1 MRRLA
6 LAALLLA
13 ATASSALAAP
23 RVVASIMPI
32 HSLVAGVMQGVGEP
46 ELLLSG
52 QNSEHTAALTPRQL
66 ESLIAADLVFMV
78 GAGLETKLVQ
88 LDGAEAVGGRHFTAL
103 ATAPGVTT
111 LPIRAGGTWEAHRHD
126 HGHEHDD
133 HEHETENAAEDHSET
148 EPDHGIMAAFDPHVW
163 LDPANAKAMV
173 AAIAHDLAAAD
184 PAHAATYTANAAAM
198 ESQLDGLKTS
208 LAARLSPVK
217 GQPFI
222 VFHDAYHYF
231 EHAFD
236 LSGVGSISDVSAA
249 PPSAKRLKEIQDKI
263 RTTHAVCI
271 FREPQFPE
279 SAVAAISAD
288 TGIKTGVLDPIGAT
302 LSPGPQAYTA
312 LLNGLADNLA
322 ACLGP

>member
-13 ATASSALAAP
+13 ATASSALTAP

-78 GAGLETKLVQ
+78 GEGLETKLVQ
-88 LDGAEAVGGRHFTAL
+88 LDGSEAVGGRHFTAL

-111 LPIRAGGTWEAHRHD
+111 LLIRAGGTWEAHDHDHEAGNSGGEADHD
-126 HGHEHDD
+126 HGI
-133 HEHETENAAEDHSET
+133 AAS
-148 EPDHGIMAAFDPHVW
+148 FDPHVW

-184 PAHAATYTANAAAM
+184 PAHAAAYSANATAM
-198 ESQLDGLKTS
+198 ESQLDDLKAS
-208 LAARLSPVK
+208 LAARLAYV
-217 GQPFI
+217 QDRPFI

-231 EHAFD
+231 EQAFD
-236 LSGVGSISDVSAA
+236 LSGVGSISNIAGTAASAQ
-249 PPSAKRLKEIQDKI
+249 RLKEITQRI
-263 RTTHAVCI
+263 RYTDARCI

-279 SAVAAISAD
+279 RAVTAISAD
-288 TGIKTGVLDPIGAT
+288 AGIKVGVLDALGAT
-302 LSPGPQAYTA
+302 LSPGPQAYA
-312 LLNGLADNLA
+312 SLLDGLADNLI